1 MKNIINIF
9 KRDMKNIFTNWVAA
23 LVVVVLMIIPSLYS
37 LINIEASWDPYSNTK
52 GIEVAIVNED
62 KGTVYKEHS
71 INLGDELVDKLK
83 ENDQLGWVFVDKET
97 AKNGL
102 TNEKYYAMIEIP
114 QDFSED
120 VTTVVKKD
128 VTKPK
133 LIYTVNEKKNVI
145 ASKITDAGVKSV
157 KTQLDENIA
166 KSISGIMF
174 RLCDEVGIDIQN
186 NRSEL
191 RNIIDS
197 VYKLD
202 DNMPELEKMLDE
214 AINGTISASE
224 LMIKTNELIPTA
236 VDTIDETSEF
246 LNDTQSFLNETQGD
260 LQNESPKVK
269 EDLIECENTL
279 DIIGTELKNIDEN
292 ISPEVEKKHCYRY

>member
-97 AKNGL
+97 AKDGL

-120 VTTVVKKD
+120 VTTIVKKD
-128 VTKPK
+128 VTRPK

-157 KTQLDENIA
+157 KTQLDENIT

-224 LMIKTNELIPTA
+224 LMIKN
-236 VDTIDETSEF
+236 
-246 LNDTQSFLNETQGD
+246 Q
-260 LQNESPKVK
+260 
-269 EDLIECENTL
+269 
-279 DIIGTELKNIDEN
+279 
-292 ISPEVEKKHCYRY
+292 